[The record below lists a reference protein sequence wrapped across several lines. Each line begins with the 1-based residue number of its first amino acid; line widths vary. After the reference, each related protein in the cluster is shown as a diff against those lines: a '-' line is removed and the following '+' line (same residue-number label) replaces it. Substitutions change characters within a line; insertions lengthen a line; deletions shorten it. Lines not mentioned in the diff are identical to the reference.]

1 MVKMTE
7 EDPDY
12 EGPWAT
18 KDNSMT
24 IDNLREHL
32 RLGGMC
38 AAIDDVRSL
47 MAAHDALAER
57 AAAAD
62 RDYADMRRFQARFIE
77 ADHARLALIVDVQR
91 LIDAAKS
98 VWDSAVAHDRV
109 LNRHTKVSPVALDC
123 LRAALDA
130 LEGM

>member
-7 EDPDY
+7 DEPGD
-12 EGPWAT
+12 EGPWPE
-18 KDNSMT
+18 KDQSKA

-57 AAAAD
+57 AADAD
-62 RDYADMRRFQARFIE
+62 RDYVDMRRFQARYIE

-91 LIDAAKS
+91 LRDALKPFAAIDLTTNQS
-98 VWDSAVAHDRV
+98 VDAMDV
-109 LNRHTKVSPVALDC
+109 
-123 LRAALDA
+123 LRARRA
-130 LEGM
+130 LEG